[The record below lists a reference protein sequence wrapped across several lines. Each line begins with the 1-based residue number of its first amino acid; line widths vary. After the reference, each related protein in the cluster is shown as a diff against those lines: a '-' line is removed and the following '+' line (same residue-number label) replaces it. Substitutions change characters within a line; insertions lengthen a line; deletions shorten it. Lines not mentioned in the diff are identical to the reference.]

1 MENRMTKRSKAGT
14 DAEPTEADPDFA
26 LLAAAFAK
34 TKDVTH
40 GGKGF
45 GSLGL
50 KVNGKL
56 FAMPVRGTLVLKLPR
71 ARVDELVAAGE
82 GERFDPGHGRLMKE
96 WVVLDAR
103 RADRVDLARV
113 AYDFV
118 REGRV

>member
-1 MENRMTKRSKAGT
+1 MTKRAKAGPQGE
-14 DAEPTEADPDFA
+14 AAADPDFA
-26 LLAAAFAK
+26 PIAAAFAK
-34 TKDVTH
+34 NKDVAQ

-82 GERFDPGHGRLMKE
+82 GEHFDPGHGRAMKE

-103 RADRVDLARV
+103 RADRVDLAHA
-113 AYDFV
+113 AYHFV
-118 REGRV
+118 RDGRL